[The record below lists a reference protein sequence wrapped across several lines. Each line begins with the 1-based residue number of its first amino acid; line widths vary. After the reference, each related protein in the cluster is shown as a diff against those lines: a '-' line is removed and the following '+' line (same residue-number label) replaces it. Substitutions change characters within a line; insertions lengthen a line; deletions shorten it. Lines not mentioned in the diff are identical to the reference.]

1 MFISNGISNYEM
13 SFEIKHIIKH
23 NFRLELTK
31 FLSILS
37 FNAIYLYAY
46 KKKECISEF
55 NRSDKLASILEN
67 LRKQNRIVYL
77 NTVDH

>member
-1 MFISNGISNYEM
+1 M

-46 KKKECISEF
+46 KKKS
-55 NRSDKLASILEN
+55 
-67 LRKQNRIVYL
+67 V
-77 NTVDH
+77 